1 MSLSPATRDRA
12 IRNNPDFSVI
22 DETEHYIVVDKPAP
36 LLTHPSKPG
45 NPTTLWDG
53 LRALLAYEIA
63 NGGQVSII
71 NRLDRETSGI
81 VLAAKNRETAR
92 TLSLL
97 MQERRIQKE
106 YLALVL
112 GRPSQDRF
120 TVDAALLRQG
130 DVTESRI
137 WLKQTVHPQG
147 APAVTE
153 FTVLDRFPA
162 QSPRLPERS
171 LVRCRPITGRMHQI
185 RVHLAHAGHPV
196 VGDKIYG
203 SDETCYLEF
212 IETGWTESLARR
224 LFLPRQALHSSLLA
238 VTLDGV
244 ARRWESP
251 APAEFL
257 LDPDVFRSP
266 A

>member
-1 MSLSPATRDRA
+1 MSLSPTVPTPASRDRV

-45 NPTTLWDG
+45 NPATLWDG

-63 NGGQVSII
+63 NGGQISII
-71 NRLDRETSGI
+71 NRLDRETSGL
-81 VLAAKNRETAR
+81 VLAAKNRDTAR
-92 TLSLL
+92 QLSLL
-97 MQERRIQKE
+97 MQERRIHKE

-112 GRPSQDRF
+112 GWPDSTRF
-120 TVDAALLRQG
+120 TVDAPILRRG
-130 DVTESRI
+130 DVAESRI

-153 FTVLDRFPA
+153 CAVLDRFPA
-162 QSPRLPERS
+162 RPPELPECS
-171 LVRCRPITGRMHQI
+171 LIRCRPITGRMHQI
-185 RVHLAHAGHPV
+185 RVHLAHAGHPI

-203 SDETCYLEF
+203 PDENCYLDF

-224 LFLPRQALHSSLLA
+224 LTLPRQALHSSVLEIPA
-238 VTLDGV
+238 RGGGETL
-244 ARRWESP
+244 RWTSP
-251 APAEFL
+251 APPEFSL
-257 LDPDVFRSP
+257 
-266 A
+266 